1 MQKAIY
7 QLSLVLGLGTLAVL
21 LIRGYSLMTAL
32 QRSGLVLVTVLVILL
47 FAGNFIRWGVN
58 PNTVDVEKKPPTG
71 ADDNDD
77 DEDAEP
83 EAIPG
88 GPGEIESGGN

>member
-1 MQKAIY
+1 MKTAIY
-7 QLSLVLGLGTLAVL
+7 QLSLIIGLGTLAVL

-47 FAGNFIRWGVN
+47 FAGNFIRWSVN

-71 ADDNDD
+71 SDDNDD
-77 DEDAEP
+77 GEDDDP
-83 EAIPG
+83 ETIPG

>member
-1 MQKAIY
+1 MQTAIY

-32 QRSGLVLVTVLVILL
+32 QRSGLVLVVVLIILL
-47 FAGNFIRWGVN
+47 FAGNIIRWGITPN
-58 PNTVDVEKKPPTG
+58 PADLPKRPPVEDD
-71 ADDNDD
+71 ADEAD
-77 DEDAEP
+77 EP

-88 GPGEIESGGN
+88 GPEEIESGGD